1 MKYQKKPVIIEA
13 VQWTGDNI
21 TEICKFTK
29 RDISHLLHSGQLY
42 IETLE
47 GIMKASIG
55 DFIIK
60 GVSCE
65 FYPCKP
71 EVFYQTYEEV
81 VDMWNTR
88 TPEIVRC
95 GECVYWE
102 PENCRNLNILMRDQQ
117 MTYDDFCSWGER
129 REEK

>member
-1 MKYQKKPVIIEA
+1 MTKLKRCPFCGGEAEMIKMGQYNGEIIYNSNGEPRIRPFVVIGCKDCGARIEE
-13 VQWTGDNI
+13 QD
-21 TEICKFTK
+21 
-29 RDISHLLHSGQLY
+29 
-42 IETLE
+42 
-47 GIMKASIG
+47 
-55 DFIIK
+55 
-60 GVSCE
+60 
-65 FYPCKP
+65 
-71 EVFYQTYEEV
+71 EEEL

-102 PENCRNLNILMRDQQ
+102 PENCRNPNILNRDQQ

>member
-1 MKYQKKPVIIEA
+1 MTKLKRCPFCGGEASLEVIRENEVAFCCVECDQCGISTYSSTNMK
-13 VQWTGDNI
+13 
-21 TEICKFTK
+21 
-29 RDISHLLHSGQLY
+29 
-42 IETLE
+42 
-47 GIMKASIG
+47 
-55 DFIIK
+55 
-60 GVSCE
+60 
-65 FYPCKP
+65 
-71 EVFYQTYEEV
+71 EV

>member
-1 MKYQKKPVIIEA
+1 MKYRKKPVIIEA

-21 TEICKFTK
+21 SEICKFTK
-29 RDISHLLHSGQLY
+29 HDISHLLRSGQLY

-55 DFIIK
+55 DFIVK

-71 EVFYQTYEEV
+71 EVFYQTYEKV

-95 GECVYWE
+95 WDCEEYDEIRCGYDGDLTSGDWF
-102 PENCRNLNILMRDQQ
+102 CRYGRVKNASTD
-117 MTYDDFCSWGER
+117 
-129 REEK
+129 

>member
-1 MKYQKKPVIIEA
+1 
-13 VQWTGDNI
+13 
-21 TEICKFTK
+21 
-29 RDISHLLHSGQLY
+29 
-42 IETLE
+42 
-47 GIMKASIG
+47 MKASIG

-95 GECVYWE
+95 GECEHYIGDDISGQCGIATPGEWNE
-102 PENCRNLNILMRDQQ
+102 KPIWYPQ
-117 MTYDDFCSWGER
+117 DFCSYGER
-129 REEK
+129 REEE

>member
-1 MKYQKKPVIIEA
+1 MKYRKKPVIIEA

-21 TEICKFTK
+21 SEICKFTK
-29 RDISHLLHSGQLY
+29 RDISHLLRSGQLH

-47 GIMKASIG
+47 GIMKASVG

-71 EVFYQTYEEV
+71 EVFYQTYEKV
-81 VDMWNTR
+81 VDMRNTR

-95 GECVYWE
+95 GECEHYIGDDISGQCGFCIYEERSVE
-102 PENCRNLNILMRDQQ
+102 ENELK
-117 MTYDDFCSWGER
+117 S
-129 REEK
+129 

>member
-1 MKYQKKPVIIEA
+1 MSLLRGEASLEVIRENEVAFCCVECDQCGISTYSSTNMK
-13 VQWTGDNI
+13 
-21 TEICKFTK
+21 
-29 RDISHLLHSGQLY
+29 
-42 IETLE
+42 
-47 GIMKASIG
+47 
-55 DFIIK
+55 
-60 GVSCE
+60 
-65 FYPCKP
+65 
-71 EVFYQTYEEV
+71 EV

-102 PENCRNLNILMRDQQ
+102 PENCRNPNILMRDQQ

>member
-1 MKYQKKPVIIEA
+1 MTKLKRCPFCGGEASLEVIRENEVA
-13 VQWTGDNI
+13 FCCVECDQCG
-21 TEICKFTK
+21 
-29 RDISHLLHSGQLY
+29 IS
-42 IETLE
+42 
-47 GIMKASIG
+47 
-55 DFIIK
+55 
-60 GVSCE
+60 
-65 FYPCKP
+65 
-71 EVFYQTYEEV
+71 TYSSTNMNEV